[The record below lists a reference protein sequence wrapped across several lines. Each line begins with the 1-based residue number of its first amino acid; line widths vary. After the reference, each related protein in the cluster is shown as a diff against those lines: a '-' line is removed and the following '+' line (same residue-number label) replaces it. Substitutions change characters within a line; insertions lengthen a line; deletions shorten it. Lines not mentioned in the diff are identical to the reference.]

1 MSDCTATHA
10 TRVVSEV
17 RSSTRILPV
26 IIMGCNQSTERK
38 DATAPVQA
46 AEQAPASAPQEIV
59 AAQEEVAVAPAP
71 AAESEAPQTDV
82 APATDLQEVTI
93 APAVVE
99 QTTATS
105 APTEAS
111 TPAQPCYAEE
121 PAAAAQTPAAQPIA
135 AQEEMRSPLAALP
148 ALKLPARRDSI
159 TKRAKTPSRAKTP
172 TPRGQQKENA
182 VAAKNK
188 TPSKST
194 TGRGLSV
201 ATPNKNTVAVAP
213 VPESKKVYFDPMPA
227 QESKA
232 EKTKKSAKKS
242 AGKHG
247 CNVNEEL
254 FLASIAAFERQL
266 THRNSLNSQL
276 NSR

>member
-1 MSDCTATHA
+1 MSDCIATHA
-10 TRVVSEV
+10 TRVVSGV
-17 RSSTRILPV
+17 RSSTRILSV

-46 AEQAPASAPQEIV
+46 AEQAPASAPQEVV

-71 AAESEAPQTDV
+71 AAESEEPQADV
-82 APATDLQEVTI
+82 ASATDLQEVTI

-105 APTEAS
+105 APTEAP
-111 TPAQPCYAEE
+111 TPAQPCCAEE
-121 PAAAAQTPAAQPIA
+121 PAAAQTPAAQPIA
-135 AQEEMRSPLAALP
+135 AQEEMRSPLATLP

-201 ATPNKNTVAVAP
+201 ATPNKSTVAVAP
-213 VPESKKVYFDPMPA
+213 CPESKKVYFDPMPA